1 MNSCLP
7 FSHTFNPCVTGV
19 GRIVAV
25 APLGDEPYAVSAMGR
40 ADTASRNNDRLDGIS
55 RLFEVFAHEVGDVSL
70 LGAVN
75 IVTLTEESGRT
86 VHISRTAGLY
96 HREDSIN
103 VFSNDESGLYL
114 PDDSKH
120 FRPEVTVV
128 CRSLP
133 SPGCGEWLAGKAS
146 RKYVDAAAPFFKVG
160 CLDVFIG
167 NAIRVPILQD
177 CSAEVVYFA
186 MEEIS
191 PPHPC
196 GGQFG
201 RANAAEERCMC
212 YGTCHSCWF
221 LVFLGAKVRH

>member
-1 MNSCLP
+1 MNRCLP
-7 FSHTFNPCVTGV
+7 FSQTFNPCVTGV

-25 APLGDEPYAVSAMGR
+25 APLGDEPHAVSAMGR
-40 ADTASRNNDRLDGIS
+40 ADTASRNNNRLDGIS
-55 RLFEVFAHEVGDVSL
+55 RLFEIFAHEVGDVSL

-75 IVTLTEESGRT
+75 VVTLTEESGRT
-86 VHISRTAGLY
+86 VHFNRTAGLY

-146 RKYVDAAAPFFKVG
+146 RKYVDLSLPHGEVG
-160 CLDVFIG
+160 CLDVVIRC
-167 NAIRVPILQD
+167 AIWIPI
-177 CSAEVVYFA
+177 A
-186 MEEIS
+186 
-191 PPHPC
+191 
-196 GGQFG
+196 
-201 RANAAEERCMC
+201 
-212 YGTCHSCWF
+212 
-221 LVFLGAKVRH
+221 